1 MRPEVVF
8 LTVFVFG
15 GLFWV
20 TRPLIHALA
29 DRVRHRG
36 EPPGVGLG
44 EEVLVELQVIRRE
57 LTELSERVDFAERLL
72 ARGREGSAPPS
83 LGQG

>member
-1 MRPEVVF
+1 MPPEIMF

-29 DRVRHRG
+29 ERVRPRG
-36 EPPGVGLG
+36 EPVAAGLG
-44 EEVLVELQVIRRE
+44 DEVLAELQAMRRE
-57 LTELSERVDFAERLL
+57 MTELAERVDFTERLL
-72 ARGREGSAPPS
+72 AKARESIPPAS
-83 LGQG
+83 FKQG